1 MRKWVMAAVAAL
13 GLAGAAQAAGAAIYR
28 YDFWW
33 TGRTVDSY
41 DGYFFKGRSSILINE
56 AYYPGG
62 SPAGTTLS
70 FQANTEEVNWA
81 TVSVTGASTY
91 AATTTAKDPSHLL
104 SEIGVSVV
112 HGFADYYPT
121 VYSAGFTINF
131 DEFANVTSFSGHEDV
146 GGGNDYWF
154 IGPKWPP
161 YWDDTLAEGYD
172 DPRERVDG
180 RVLRHEVVPLP
191 AAAPLLLSGGAA
203 LFGLNRVRRRGKA
216 RQG

>member
-131 DEFANVTSFSGHEDV
+131 DEFANVTSFSGHE
-146 GGGNDYWF
+146 
-154 IGPKWPP
+154 
-161 YWDDTLAEGYD
+161 
-172 DPRERVDG
+172 
-180 RVLRHEVVPLP
+180 
-191 AAAPLLLSGGAA
+191 
-203 LFGLNRVRRRGKA
+203 GLCCTNRVRDSSRESSVVAGLHEQTDTPDLQDQELA
-216 RQG
+216 RL